1 MNTPSPPNAKKTGS
15 GCVIAL
21 GIFGVIGLLL
31 LVGGGVVAYK
41 VATSPEGSKIIS
53 AVGET
58 KKLVDEAGKAPG
70 TKELRK
76 LGCMQAMVMDAE
88 RWLTIF
94 ENVLPEAGTRAPL
107 DEKVMVICQLG
118 LGAGKSAPTCD
129 DVKTTY
135 LAAVPTP
142 AGDFLVQV
150 TGQGDSKPRCE
161 KRFTQAGT
169 EKP

>member
-1 MNTPSPPNAKKTGS
+1 MNTPSPSAKKSGN

-21 GIFGVIGLLL
+21 AVFGVIGLLL
-31 LVGGGVVAYK
+31 LVAGGIVAYK
-41 VATSPEGSKIIS
+41 VASSPEGSKIIS

-58 KKLVDEAGKAPG
+58 KKLIDEAGKAPG

-76 LGCMQAMVMDAE
+76 LGCTQAMVMDAE

-94 ENVLPEAGTRAPL
+94 ESAMPEAGTRAPL
-107 DEKVMVICQLG
+107 NENVMVICQLG
-118 LGAGKSAPTCD
+118 FGAGKSAPTCD
-129 DVKTTY
+129 DVKSTY
-135 LAAVPTP
+135 LTAVPSP

-150 TGQGDSKPRCE
+150 TAQGDSKPKCE
-161 KRFTQAGT
+161 KHYTRAGV